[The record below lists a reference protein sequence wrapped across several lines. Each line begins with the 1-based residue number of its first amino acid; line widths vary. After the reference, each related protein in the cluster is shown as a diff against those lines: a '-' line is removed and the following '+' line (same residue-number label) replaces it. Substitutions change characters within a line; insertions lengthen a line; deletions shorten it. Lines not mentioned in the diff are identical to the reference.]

1 MKKSKSSAY
10 TPAGKYRPL
19 PKGATAKPL
28 NTRHSRR
35 SLKHDYKA
43 KKDYLITSVIN
54 RDISFIPLCVI
65 PPVTESQLKSIDVIT
80 PKLSPLGEMIEKE
93 ILTIPTHHPE
103 IQIIRH
109 VIMPDHIHIVL
120 KVTKIL
126 KRHLGNELA
135 GFFGAC
141 TKHYNHLVGIN
152 QGKPLFDPFH
162 DRIIYDSI
170 QFDRAVKY
178 VEDNPRRYVLKK
190 RNPLLFR
197 TYMNLRIGDRI
208 YSAYGNIF
216 LLRSIILLPV
226 RIHRRWTK
234 QEFEEYELQ
243 CIEKIE
249 NGAIPISPAI
259 HHAEKKIFST
269 AIEMGSA
276 VIKLID
282 MGFGERY
289 KPQGKDFDLCVKG
302 RLLLLTPWPDSKP
315 GRSNAGY
322 TEFHSMN
329 DYALEISRISASSRM
344 AIIKATSILSLPNKS
359 T

>member
-1 MKKSKSSAY
+1 MKKSNTSVF

-19 PKGATAKPL
+19 PMGATAKPL
-28 NTRHSRR
+28 NKRHGRR

-54 RDISFIPLCVI
+54 KDISFIPLCVI
-65 PPVTESQLKSIDVIT
+65 PSVTESQLKSIDVIT

-93 ILTIPTHHPE
+93 ILTISTYHPE
-103 IQIIRH
+103 IKIIRY

-120 KVTKIL
+120 KVTEVL

-141 TKHYNHLVGIN
+141 TRHYNRIIATN

-162 DRIIYDSI
+162 DRIIYDAI

-234 QEFEEYELQ
+234 QEFEEYEMQ
-243 CIEKIE
+243 CIEKFE

-259 HHAEKKIFST
+259 HHTEKKIIST
-269 AIEMGSA
+269 AIEIGSA

-289 KPQGKDFDLCVKG
+289 KPQGKDFDLCVNG
-302 RLLLLTPWPDSKP
+302 RLLLLTPWPDNKP
-315 GRSNAGY
+315 GKSKAGY
-322 TEFHSMN
+322 AEFHSMN
-329 DYALEISRISASSRM
+329 DYALEISLIPASSRM
-344 AIIKATSILSLPNKS
+344 AIIQATSILSLSNKS